1 MGVWKRKPVKLI
13 DEKPLNLDRNAKKKA
28 KRYEKIVNE
37 KLFNQE
43 GVLGRK
49 LTLYKW
55 SLERYQILSKALK
68 NTVENPRNRNF
79 GWLSW

>member
-1 MGVWKRKPVKLI
+1 ML
-13 DEKPLNLDRNAKKKA
+13 KKKA

-49 LTLYKW
+49 LTLYK
-55 SLERYQILSKALK
+55 
-68 NTVENPRNRNF
+68 
-79 GWLSW
+79 